1 MKRKKV
7 SQKNKSHRKETLALT
22 LALIAIAFLIINSL
36 YLLVYREKIISELLQ
51 DESLKDFG
59 DNLPNIANSL
69 MVIFLIVWFVL
80 TIVMSFTVYY
90 VEKGKWKWHWLLFF
104 SIVSLLTI
112 RVDTAICGIIASILY
127 IKR

>member
-1 MKRKKV
+1 MAKKKI
-7 SQKNKSHRKETLALT
+7 SKIPQKNKGHRKATWALT

-90 VEKGKWKWHWLLFF
+90 VEKGKWKWQWLLFF
-104 SIVSLLTI
+104 SIS
-112 RVDTAICGIIASILY
+112 A
-127 IKR
+127 